1 MTTINELFV
10 LWVKCKCHQCHNIE
24 LFWGEH
30 IKTISVTTVGEV
42 GLGKT
47 KNSLIVM
54 N

>member
-1 MTTINELFV
+1 MTTINEWFV
-10 LWVKCKCHQCHNIE
+10 LWVKCKCHLFYNIE
-24 LFWGEH
+24 LFFWEH

-42 GLGKT
+42 GLRKT